1 MIKYQIFTYSSVPLP
16 LPLEC
21 PSQEADIEIQQNS
34 IEAEIAAEIN
44 LLPQP
49 EHHQIVE
56 EITLDAEIAITARVP
71 VKVTILRQT
80 NRPFS
85 IPVQKIELQ
94 LMVHPQELKFYN

>member
-1 MIKYQIFTYSSVPLP
+1 MSLP

-34 IEAEIAAEIN
+34 VEVEIAAEIN

-49 EHHQIVE
+49 EHQQTE
-56 EITLDAEIAITARVP
+56 EKITLDAEITITARVP
-71 VKVTILRQT
+71 VKVTLQRQT

-85 IPVQKIELQ
+85 LPAQTIDLQ
-94 LMVHPQELKFYN
+94 LNPQATTMLKYYN